1 MGRRSSIWGHLRF
14 STLKHAWQ
22 ARQTAIISLMEVSSA
37 RTLDADKPSSGPTLW
52 AMADEWM
59 DERRTLGRG
68 ISSQTE
74 AAYRRDL
81 TAWAGIIAGLLGKT
95 EVPEVPGRGTTF
107 ETVLG
112 RIELADLNPEN
123 VKRALAA
130 LARKDYAPATR
141 ARMLAALRGFTRWL
155 VVNGHLTTDPTVALG
170 NPSIPDRLP
179 SAFLPAELEA
189 IVRTVSEE
197 DSNSRYPWPKRDRAI
212 VAILAGGGLRAS
224 ECVALK
230 VRDLVREDPAFLIVT
245 GKGNKERRP
254 PVPGEV
260 VEAVDDYLE
269 ERTQRLGPYQPTDTL
284 LVRYNG
290 RPFTREALN
299 YHVYRWLL
307 RAGVHKPPG
316 EAAHAFRHTYAK
328 GLVANGVALPSVQ
341 ALLGHASLN
350 TTQIYLRMTGAE
362 LAEAVQAA
370 EVRAYLRETRRP

>member
-1 MGRRSSIWGHLRF
+1 
-14 STLKHAWQ
+14 
-22 ARQTAIISLMEVSSA
+22 MEVSSVTTKA
-37 RTLDADKPSSGPTLW
+37 SREPSSGSSLW
-52 AMADEWM
+52 ALADEWM

-81 TAWAGIIAGLLGKT
+81 TAWARMIG
-95 EVPEVPGRGTTF
+95 EVVEKPATPREPDAPATF
-107 ETVLG
+107 EQILG
-112 RIELADLNPEN
+112 QLKLADLNSQN
-123 VKRALAA
+123 VKRALAG
-130 LARKDYAPATR
+130 LARKEYAPATR

-155 VVNGHLTTDPTVALG
+155 VVNGHLPTDPTVHLG
-170 NPSIPDRLP
+170 NPSIPERLP
-179 SAFLPAELEA
+179 AAFLPAELEA
-189 IVRTVSEE
+189 IVRTVTEE
-197 DSNSRYPWPKRDRAI
+197 DPNSRFPWPKRDRAI

-254 PVPGEV
+254 PVPDEV

-269 ERTQRLGPYQPTDTL
+269 ERAERLGPYQPTDTL

-307 RAGVHKPPG
+307 RAGVHKPEG

-328 GLVANGVALPSVQ
+328 GLVANGVPLPSVQ

-362 LAEAVQAA
+362 LADAVQAA
-370 EVRAYLRETRRP
+370 EVRAYLRQTRRA

>member
-1 MGRRSSIWGHLRF
+1 
-14 STLKHAWQ
+14 
-22 ARQTAIISLMEVSSA
+22 MEVSA
-37 RTLDADKPSSGPTLW
+37 VPSSAANEPSPGPRLW
-52 AMADEWM
+52 ALADEWM

-81 TAWAGIIAGLLGKT
+81 TTWARIIADVAGKPVSPN
-95 EVPEVPGRGTTF
+95 EPGAVPGLERA
-107 ETVLG
+107 LG
-112 RIELADLNPEN
+112 GLDLADINPEN
-123 VKRALAA
+123 VKRALAE
-130 LARKDYAPATR
+130 LARKEYAPATR
-141 ARMLAALRGFTRWL
+141 ARMLAALRGFARWL
-155 VVNGHLTTDPTVALG
+155 VLNGHLPADPTVHMG

-179 SAFLPAELEA
+179 AAFLPSELEA
-189 IVRTVSEE
+189 IVRTVSEQ
-197 DSNSRYPWPKRDRAI
+197 DPSSRFPWPKRDRAI
-212 VAILAGGGLRAS
+212 VAILAGAGLRAS

-245 GKGNKERRP
+245 GKGNKQRRP
-254 PVPGEV
+254 PIPDEV

-269 ERTQRLGPYQPTDTL
+269 ERIVRLGSYQATDTL

-290 RPFTREALN
+290 LPFTREALN

-307 RAGVHKPPG
+307 RAGVHKPEG

-328 GLVANGVALPSVQ
+328 GLVTNGVPLPSVQ
-341 ALLGHASLN
+341 ALLGHVSLN

-370 EVRAYLRETRRP
+370 EVRAYLRQTRVPSTPEPNSA